1 MKRFIALCIIMIV
14 LGLCCTSCRNFMYS
28 HNVNTVADGKVFRI
42 GTPEINLLFVKG
54 TVMTTIARENTKAKF
69 TSKSKDNVNMPDG
82 EFKGLVSASFQ
93 TGPQI
98 SGYLRDISKHDSET
112 ACKYIE
118 VMPEL
123 VGDQKQT
130 KPKEK

>member
-1 MKRFIALCIIMIV
+1 MKRFIALCIIMII

-28 HNVNTVADGKVFRI
+28 HNVNTIADGKVFRV

-69 TSKSKDNVNMPDG
+69 TSKSKDNVTTPDG
-82 EFKGLVSASFQ
+82 EFNGLVSASFQ

-112 ACKYIE
+112 ARKYIK
-118 VMPEL
+118 VMPKL
-123 VGDQKQT
+123 AGNHKQPE
-130 KPKEK
+130 PKEE